1 MQRLVFESPVKGVPN
16 ELAHQVCEACGPYAA
31 KHDSEAL
38 SRHIQSV
45 TTEVALEELRA
56 LVCGVCS
63 LQTSCATGLRA
74 HGVQTQ
80 DRWRV
85 FDILDGAESRG
96 CNVESIAEIFG
107 CGAR

>member
-80 DRWRV
+80 D
-85 FDILDGAESRG
+85 ILDGAESRG
-96 CNVESIAEIFG
+96 CNAESIAEVFG
-107 CGAR
+107 CGAS